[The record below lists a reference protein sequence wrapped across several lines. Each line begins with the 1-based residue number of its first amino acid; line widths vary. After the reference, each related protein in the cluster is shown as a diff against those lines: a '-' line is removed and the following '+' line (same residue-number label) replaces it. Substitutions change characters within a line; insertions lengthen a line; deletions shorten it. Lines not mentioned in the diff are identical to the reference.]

1 MNQERIGKF
10 IAKVRKEQ
18 NLTQEKL
25 AEQLGITKNAV
36 SKWERGISLMDMSLL
51 KPLSNILKV
60 EVIDILSGEIIDKN
74 NKSKQYEKI
83 ILELFDNANLN
94 KKKIIN
100 QYYLFEVIIFLL
112 TITIVTLSH
121 NEIVTFL
128 TIVLMVVAS
137 SFNMSFYVLSKD
149 IVLLLGKIKKQ

>member
-94 KKKIIN
+94 KKKIIDRK
-100 QYYLFEVIIFLL
+100 
-112 TITIVTLSH
+112 S
-121 NEIVTFL
+121 
-128 TIVLMVVAS
+128 VV
-137 SFNMSFYVLSKD
+137 
-149 IVLLLGKIKKQ
+149 

>member
-128 TIVLMVVAS
+128 IYEFVYY
-137 SFNMSFYVLSKD
+137 MSH
-149 IVLLLGKIKKQ
+149 